1 MNENNS
7 IKRNYSR
14 FNLKDAMQLI
24 PATVFVLW
32 SFDYSL
38 RVASRNLLHNLSNL
52 EAFDLKTSE
61 AAKVLMM
68 DLIFAEIVP
77 SFDNLRIWKEVILS
91 TDSLTGT
98 ADYLIAPKRAYLETP
113 LLCVA
118 EAKRDNFERGVAQC
132 ITEMVACAQNNE
144 AQERFSDILGIV
156 SNGNTWQFY
165 KLTQSK
171 DIFVSGQF
179 SISELPKL
187 LGALEYIF
195 AECANNVP
203 PSA

>member
-1 MNENNS
+1 
-7 IKRNYSR
+7 
-14 FNLKDAMQLI
+14 MQLI

-32 SFDYSL
+32 NFDYSL
-38 RVASRNLLHNLSNL
+38 RVASRNLLDNLSNL

-61 AAKVLMM
+61 AAKVLIM

-91 TDSLTGT
+91 TNSLTGT

-132 ITEMVACAQNNE
+132 IAEMVACAQNNE
-144 AQERFSDILGIV
+144 AQKRFSDILGIV

-171 DIFVSGQF
+171 DIFESGQF

>member
-1 MNENNS
+1 MNENKS
-7 IKRNYSR
+7 IRRNYSR
-14 FNLKDAMQLI
+14 FNLKEAMQLI

-38 RVASRNLLHNLSNL
+38 RVASRNLLDNLSNL

-61 AAKVLMM
+61 AAKVLIM

-91 TDSLTGT
+91 TDTLTGT

-132 ITEMVACAQNNE
+132 IAEMVACAQNNE
-144 AQERFSDILGIV
+144 AQKRFSDILGIV

-171 DIFVSGQF
+171 DIFESGQF

>member
-1 MNENNS
+1 MNENKA

-24 PATVFVLW
+24 PATEFVSW
-32 SFDYSL
+32 SFEYSL
-38 RVASRNLLHNLSNL
+38 RVASENLLDNLSNL

-68 DLIFAEIVP
+68 DLIFAEVVP
-77 SFDNLRIWKEVILS
+77 SFDTLRIWKEVILS

-98 ADYLIAPKRAYLETP
+98 ADYLIAPKRAYLDTP

-118 EAKRDNFERGVAQC
+118 EAKRDNFERGAAQC
-132 ITEMVACAQNNE
+132 IAEMVACAQNNE
-144 AQERFSDILGIV
+144 AQKRLSDVLGIV
-156 SNGNTWQFY
+156 SNGQTWQFY
-165 KLTQSK
+165 KLTRSK
-171 DIFVSGQF
+171 DVFESGQF

-187 LGALEYIF
+187 LGALEYIC

-203 PSA
+203 PFI